1 MANVPKRSWIGR
13 RALLGLAALLAGA
26 RSAPARGPIMPAAAP
41 LVGAI
46 RWDAWY
52 GRGSVPT
59 MAMERNLS
67 PPEFRHRLPFF
78 AEGERDAVVI
88 DGNRQEVMDRE
99 IRYAAAAGI
108 DYWAFVAYP
117 DEDPMSNGLRLYLG
131 SRHASLVRFCMV
143 IEADRLFA
151 GDRLSLL
158 AEPHVRLLAHPNY
171 QRVLDGRPL
180 YYVGFLTRML
190 ASGEAEGLAAM
201 GRLLSEFRQRC
212 RAAGAC
218 DPYVVLMAPADRAR
232 HWAVGIGADAVGSYA
247 VAGVMEEPLPY
258 AELVR
263 RAEGNWDALAASGR
277 EVVPTVM
284 AGWDRRPRVVN
295 PVPWERRQRPGDGLH
310 RYFEQA
316 RPEEIAEHLGHALA
330 WVRAH
335 PSVARAAAVLVYAW
349 NENDEGGWLVPT
361 HPSDDSRIRAL
372 RAELCDPEPGEPA
385 CTRKPVP
392 SR

>member
-1 MANVPKRSWIGR
+1 MMKIAERPRIGR

-26 RSAPARGPIMPAAAP
+26 RPAPARGPLPPTAAP

-52 GRGSVPT
+52 GRGSAPT
-59 MAMERNLS
+59 LAMERNLS

-78 AEGERDAVVI
+78 ADVERDTVVI
-88 DGNRQEVMDRE
+88 DGNRQDVMDRE

-117 DEDPMSNGLRLYLG
+117 DEDPMSNGLRLYLE
-131 SRHASLVRFCMV
+131 SRHAPLVRFCMV
-143 IEADRLFA
+143 IGADRLFQ
-151 GDRLSLL
+151 GGRLS
-158 AEPHVRLLAHPNY
+158 PPVDTHIRLLAYPNH

-180 YYVGFLTRML
+180 YYLGFLTRML
-190 ASGEAEGLAAM
+190 AAGEAEGLATMA
-201 GRLLSEFRQRC
+201 RLLAEFRARC
-212 RAAGAC
+212 RAAGAG

-232 HWAVGIGADAVGSYA
+232 RWADGIGADAVGSYA
-247 VAGVMEEPLPY
+247 VAGEMEPLPY

-263 RAEGNWDALAASGR
+263 RAETNWDALAASGR

-295 PVPWERRQRPGDGLH
+295 PVPWERWQRPGDGLH

-330 WVRAH
+330 WVRAN

-361 HPSDDSRIRAL
+361 HPSDDSRIKAL
-372 RAELCDPEPGEPA
+372 RGALCDPAPEEPA
-385 CTRKPVP
+385 CARKPVP